1 MGDRRGLGCAVRQG
15 VDPACDTFQRTVLEE
30 SLNPHLSLYFHIYK
44 MGLRDRTKCQSCWGS
59 VTRKRICPQSVQC
72 KPGPP
77 RMLTPF
83 LSSLIPFLCLLLSP
97 TSFLFVLI
105 LRRFSSCLLCGGFLD
120 QWHSRHYGLPFR
132 GLNSQSAI
140 FIILVDSSSSSW
152 HWLDLQDSVLLR
164 ANPQPGKVLL
174 LHNL

>member
-83 LSSLIPFLCLLLSP
+83 LSSLIPFLCLLFLTNCLPMGLLWLHLSVWRSLMRHYIP
-97 TSFLFVLI
+97 LSACVFRVSCVDPLITLTLSFL
-105 LRRFSSCLLCGGFLD
+105 GGEGGGWGGGD
-120 QWHSRHYGLPFR
+120 KCFR
-132 GLNSQSAI
+132 NR
-140 FIILVDSSSSSW
+140 D
-152 HWLDLQDSVLLR
+152 
-164 ANPQPGKVLL
+164 
-174 LHNL
+174 